1 MLLWSVKERLHA
13 ECGILDYGCGGGTLR
28 HTLFGHFPLAR
39 YYGLDISDENVDNKG
54 FRDAKSLAGTAYFGS
69 IDELPTLLP
78 IVDGMIMGSV
88 FTHLSLRK
96 MTQILDICMPR
107 FSKPFSLCITA
118 FLGRDFR
125 FSGPFAYRNDPETF
139 AYTIIKYDWFLEYCN
154 KRNLQIVLHPFF
166 FTTPFIL
173 PAPDLISRQSFI
185 TIFRP

>member
-1 MLLWSVKERLHA
+1 MAV
-13 ECGILDYGCGGGTLR
+13 GGALR

-96 MTQILDICMPR
+96 MTQILIFVCQGLT
-107 FSKPFSLCITA
+107 SPFHCA
-118 FLGRDFR
+118 
-125 FSGPFAYRNDPETF
+125 
-139 AYTIIKYDWFLEYCN
+139 
-154 KRNLQIVLHPFF
+154 
-166 FTTPFIL
+166 
-173 PAPDLISRQSFI
+173 
-185 TIFRP
+185 